1 MDIYGAYWC
10 IYSGEAP
17 PCPDAVR
24 TVSVV
29 VVVVVVEVVVLVV
42 VVVVT
47 SASSSHFY
55 WLFDR
60 DSHNG
65 R

>member
-1 MDIYGAYWC
+1 MVIYLIGFM
-10 IYSGEAP
+10 GRHHP
-17 PCPDAVR
+17 VPVDAVR
-24 TVSVV
+24 TVS
-29 VVVVVVEVVVLVV
+29 VVVVEVVVLVV

-55 WLFDR
+55 WLFNR

-65 R
+65 